1 MPWTLREHQAEP
13 DRLAHLLYWQEL
25 LGKDEDARY
34 LTHAALMSVVRY
46 RGPDMESADAHEL
59 MAARARLHRAVFLP
73 LKAGWM
79 GQTEERKHL
88 AAPYPSSP
96 WRHPVAAFIDE
107 ERRGQGGTP
116 GPTLARSDTE

>member
-25 LGKDEDARY
+25 LGKDEDVVY
-34 LTHAALMSVVRY
+34 LNNDALMSVVRY
-46 RGPDMESADAHEL
+46 RGPDIESGAGHDL
-59 MAARARLHRAVFLP
+59 MAARARLPRAVFLP

-96 WRHPVAAFIDE
+96 WRHPVAAVTDAH
-107 ERRGQGGTP
+107 RR
-116 GPTLARSDTE
+116 ARA

>member
-25 LGKDEDARY
+25 LGKDEDVVY
-34 LTHAALMSVVRY
+34 LNNDAPMSVLRY

-96 WRHPVAAFIDE
+96 SCHPLWA
-107 ERRGQGGTP
+107 
-116 GPTLARSDTE
+116 L